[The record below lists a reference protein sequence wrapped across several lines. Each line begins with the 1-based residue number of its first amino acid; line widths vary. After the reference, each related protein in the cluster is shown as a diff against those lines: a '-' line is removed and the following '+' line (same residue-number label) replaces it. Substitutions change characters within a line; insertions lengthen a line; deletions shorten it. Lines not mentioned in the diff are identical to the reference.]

1 MLTKK
6 YRDIIELLVN
16 KLGDNL
22 YKKQPKQITLK
33 QTIEKSPS
41 FIAKDMVPLSESKV
55 AIEKDIVMNILNNQP
70 TENSQ
75 NNVINEDNSSYNNSN

>member
-22 YKKQPKQITLK
+22 YKKQSRPITLK

-41 FIAKDMVPLSESKV
+41 FIAKDMIPLSESKV

-70 TENSQ
+70 TEHSQ
-75 NNVINEDNSSYNNSN
+75 NNVNNEDNSSLNNSN